1 MSRYPPSTIL
11 VAAIGE
17 EKELH
22 WQITNYA
29 TISEN
34 YREENT
40 ARCAFTALPDA
51 DETDAT
57 SESHPSP
64 DDLPDN
70 RKLEVE
76 KDQIILKFIPKYPG
90 MYSLEVSLWGSMG
103 ELLANDYSG
112 QILRVVA
119 AVEDDISTEELEPL
133 PICSPE
139 DGIVEP
145 DVPVVREA
153 GFERNETTTLSSS
166 EYAGC
171 TCIWDPFD
179 LTETIVRSDGTG
191 VQRIWSLGRGVHIP
205 ETVELSALRVRI
217 LAYLDSKQGT
227 PQEGSG
233 GPQSRLQGDI
243 NSYKKRHKKWE
254 DEGGKGLE
262 PTQHKTTL
270 CVNFPPA
277 MGLAVTNNSDSG
289 NIGFDPA
296 VTGNQRSSWRTLETH
311 PEGPKPGDVYSLGA
325 ADNPASIK
333 HIGIFRSKR
342 RGTCHYIWTVVD
354 GGQTPYNKVQEV
366 RERTRMFDMTT
377 HILSSKLAD
386 GGQGVEPRA
395 LRGWID
401 VDTHFAGT

>member
-1 MSRYPPSTIL
+1 MSRCPPSTFL

-17 EKELH
+17 EKELR

-29 TISEN
+29 TIAEN
-34 YREENT
+34 YRDKNT
-40 ARCAFTALPDA
+40 ARCAFTALPEADA
-51 DETDAT
+51 TNAT

-64 DDLPDN
+64 DDLPEN

-76 KDQIILKFIPKYPG
+76 KDQVILKFIPKYPG
-90 MYSLEVSLWGSMG
+90 TYSLQVSLWGSMG
-103 ELLANDYSG
+103 EVLANDVSG
-112 QILRVVA
+112 QTLRVVA
-119 AVEDDISTEELEPL
+119 TVEDDSFPEEPEPL
-133 PICSPE
+133 PICSAE

-145 DVPVVREA
+145 DIPLVREA
-153 GFERNETTTLSSS
+153 GFERNETTALSSG

-179 LTETIVRSDGTG
+179 LTETIIRSNGTG
-191 VQRIWSLGRGVHIP
+191 VLRIWSLGRGVHIP

-227 PQEGSG
+227 AQEGPD

-243 NSYKKRHKKWE
+243 NSYNRRHTKWE
-254 DEGGKGLE
+254 QEGRKDPE
-262 PTQHKTTL
+262 PTQRRTTL

-277 MGLAVTNNSDSG
+277 MGLAITNNRDSG
-289 NIGFDPA
+289 NIGFDPS
-296 VTGNQRSSWRTLETH
+296 VTGNQRGSWRTLETH

-342 RGTCHYIWTVVD
+342 NGTCHQIWTVVD
-354 GGQTPYNKVQEV
+354 GGQTPYNAVQEI
-366 RERTRMFDMTT
+366 RERTRLFDMAT
-377 HILSSKLAD
+377 HLLSSKLAD

-401 VDTHFAGT
+401 VDSHFAGI